1 MGLLKDLKMSLLNF
15 TFIIIYKIH
24 KILILIKNHLNYLK
38 DNISEL
44 FFKEYN
50 ILFFKKKLAFFII
63 YNNGIFKS

>member
-50 ILFFKKKLAFFII
+50 ILFLKKK
-63 YNNGIFKS
+63 N